1 MIELPVID
9 AADQEFSVILLNRRA
24 TFRLRYAPF
33 SNRWSMDLSIDDE
46 PVLHGRRIVLGVDLL
61 ATFDFGLGHLVASPA
76 QEGGTAEP
84 GRTELPNGVVRLYHF
99 TDADIAAA
107 VAVRGA

>member
-9 AADQEFSVILLNRRA
+9 AADQEFSVVLLNRRA

-33 SNRWSMDLSIDDE
+33 SDRWSLDLSLDDE

-61 ATFDFGLGHLVASPA
+61 AAFNFGIGHLVAATA
-76 QEGGTAEP
+76 QEGGTAAP
-84 GRTELPNGVVRLYHF
+84 GRDELPDGVVRLYHF
-99 TDADIAAA
+99 TDADIATAIAA
-107 VAVRGA
+107 RG